1 MRSNGRCADTPYKN
15 KQSIN
20 GQFESATSHQRQG
33 TMVYKVKG
41 KFVLDIHNVQ
51 RIVDD
56 ILKQPK
62 NKDVEITV
70 KKSDNEN
77 SKSVYL
83 FLYIEGATTCLR
95 ISDHKCRG
103 EVRQL
108 LVCGST
114 GKSNVYYKI
123 ERVID
128 DLRYKSLCRAL
139 GR

>member
-1 MRSNGRCADTPYKN
+1 MQTLLVK
-15 KQSIN
+15 IN
-20 GQFESATSHQRQG
+20 GTKWEVQFFHFAPKAG
-33 TMVYKVKG
+33 AMIYKVKG
-41 KFVLDIHNVQ
+41 KFVLDIYNVQ

-62 NKDVEITV
+62 NKDVKITV

-83 FLYIEGATTCLR
+83 FLYIEGVTTCLR

-103 EVRQL
+103 EVRQM

-114 GKSNVYYKI
+114 GKANVYYKI

-128 DLRYKSLCRAL
+128 HLRYKRLLRAL